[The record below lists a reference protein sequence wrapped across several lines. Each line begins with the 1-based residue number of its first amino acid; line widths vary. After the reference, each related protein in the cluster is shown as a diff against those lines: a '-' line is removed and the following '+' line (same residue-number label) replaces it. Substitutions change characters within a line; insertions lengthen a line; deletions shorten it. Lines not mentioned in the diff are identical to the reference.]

1 MIKQFSVK
9 NYKAL
14 QSVSL
19 PLTPIHVVIGQND
32 SGKTSLLEAIH
43 SFCSSTQGP
52 LVDAFPGMW
61 TGRELVHF
69 RADKPVVEM
78 CASVHD
84 SSEALLRYELG
95 VEFPTLNDLHLC
107 WVAHERITLGRAAG
121 QSVPK
126 NPNRSTHSRENESAP
141 SYRRFS

>member
-14 QSVSL
+14 ESVSI

-69 RADKPVVEM
+69 GADKPVVEIVRE
-78 CASVHD
+78 CGRVTERLF
-84 SSEALLRYELG
+84 SEYELG
-95 VEFPTLNDLHLC
+95 VEFPTLSDLHFC
-107 WVAHERITLGRAAG
+107 RA
-121 QSVPK
+121 SP
-126 NPNRSTHSRENESAP
+126 
-141 SYRRFS
+141 

>member
-9 NYKAL
+9 NYKVL
-14 QSVSL
+14 ESVSI

-43 SFCSSTQGP
+43 AFCSSTQGP

-69 RADKPVVEM
+69 GADSWRWNCWGVW
-78 CASVHD
+78 SVTARFF
-84 SSEALLRYELG
+84 SSMSLAWSS
-95 VEFPTLNDLHLC
+95 P
-107 WVAHERITLGRAAG
+107 HERPLL
-121 QSVPK
+121 QSSP
-126 NPNRSTHSRENESAP
+126 
-141 SYRRFS
+141 

>member
-14 QSVSL
+14 ESVSI

-43 SFCSSTQGP
+43 AFCSSTQGP

-69 RADKPVVEM
+69 GADKPVVEL
-78 CASVHD
+78 CASVVGNG
-84 SSEALLRYELG
+84 EVLLKYELG
-95 VEFPTLNDLHLC
+95 VEFPTLSDHFC
-107 WVAHERITLGRAAG
+107 RA
-121 QSVPK
+121 SP
-126 NPNRSTHSRENESAP
+126 
-141 SYRRFS
+141 